1 MAGGAS
7 SGVLNPAV
15 GENRAVKTNPKR
27 SAAIGVLAA
36 LLVLL
41 SACGSDD
48 PPPRSRTD
56 VPKGFEV
63 PAGVEITKGG
73 STLDIGK
80 SASVVYRVEEK
91 AASAVTVA
99 VNGVKTGDIDKD
111 FAFFSLD
118 EKLKAATPYYVRLS
132 VVNEGPSGLG
142 GVAIPVLAHTRSN
155 TVFPP
160 NELVGTFK
168 PCPNPAL
175 PESFLEGS
183 KADLCLIFLLPKGEK
198 LQSIDLQTGTEADAI
213 HWKP

>member
-1 MAGGAS
+1 MGD
-7 SGVLNPAV
+7 
-15 GENRAVKTNPKR
+15 NRAVNAGPKR
-27 SAAIGVLAA
+27 FATLIVAV

-41 SACGSDD
+41 AACGSDE
-48 PPPRSRTD
+48 PKPAPRTD
-56 VPKGFEV
+56 VPKGFQV
-63 PAGVEITKGG
+63 PAGVTITEGG
-73 STLDIGK
+73 STLEIGK
-80 SASVVYRVEEK
+80 SASVVYQVEEK
-91 AASAVTVA
+91 ASSAVTVT
-99 VNGVKTGDIDKD
+99 VNGVKTGNIEKD
-111 FAFFSLD
+111 FTFFSLD

-168 PCPNPAL
+168 PCPTSAL

-183 KADLCLIFLLPKGEK
+183 KADLCLVFLLPKGEK

>member
-1 MAGGAS
+1 MARGAPS
-7 SGVLNPAV
+7 RLLNPVV
-15 GENRAVKTNPKR
+15 GENRAVKPGPKR
-27 SAAIGVLAA
+27 SATIGIVAALVVLLAA
-36 LLVLL
+36 
-41 SACGSDD
+41 CGGDD
-48 PPPRSRTD
+48 PKPKPRTD

-63 PAGVEITKGG
+63 PAGVTITKGG
-73 STLDIGK
+73 STLGIGR
-80 SASVVYRVEEK
+80 SASVVYRVEEQ
-91 AASAVTVA
+91 AASAVTVT

-111 FAFFSLD
+111 FTFFSLD
-118 EKLKAATPYYVRLS
+118 DKLKAATPYYVRLS

-183 KADLCLIFLLPKGEK
+183 KADLCLVFLLPKGEK

>member
-1 MAGGAS
+1 MTAIS
-7 SGVLNPAV
+7 
-15 GENRAVKTNPKR
+15 KR
-27 SAAIGVLAA
+27 SAAIAIAAA
-36 LLVLL
+36 LLALVA
-41 SACGSDD
+41 ACSDE
-48 PPPRSRTD
+48 PEAEPRTD

-63 PAGVEITKGG
+63 PAGVTITQGG
-73 STLDIGK
+73 STLEVGK
-80 SASVVYRVEEK
+80 PASVVYQLEEQ
-91 AASAVTVA
+91 AASAVTVT

-111 FAFFSLD
+111 FTFFSLD
-118 EKLKAATPYYVRLS
+118 EKSKAATPYYVRLS

-160 NELVGTFK
+160 NELVGSFK

-183 KADLCLIFLLPKGEK
+183 KADLCLVFLLPKGEK
-198 LQSIDLQTGTEADAI
+198 LETIDLQTGTEADAI